1 MPLLQETIEAKVF
14 KVSSASAIE
23 NSTKVFTKFTAFCI
37 SSDDETS
44 VWTNVALVCV
54 LKCILDS
61 LAMSGMESLELP
73 LRGSRIMDP
82 VSPMEYQ
89 IVWQKAG

>member
-23 NSTKVFTKFTAFCI
+23 NSTKVFTKFTALCI

-44 VWTNVALVCV
+44 VWTNVALVCA
-54 LKCILDS
+54 L
-61 LAMSGMESLELP
+61 
-73 LRGSRIMDP
+73 
-82 VSPMEYQ
+82 
-89 IVWQKAG
+89 